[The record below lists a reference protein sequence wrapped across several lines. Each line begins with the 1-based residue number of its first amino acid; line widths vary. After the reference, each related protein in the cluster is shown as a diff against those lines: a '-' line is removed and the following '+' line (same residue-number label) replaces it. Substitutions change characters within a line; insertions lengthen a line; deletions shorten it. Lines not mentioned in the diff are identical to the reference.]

1 MTTFEILCKAVILD
15 ADTRQLSQIAGKFFS
30 IVEKAKVSSDM
41 FDTDFT
47 YDSKFGEMKAQLVA
61 MGKDAVDNMTSLAS
75 WFLELKEKIDGFP
88 GDEEGS
94 MFNKIQA
101 PSFLDKLRIA
111 GTGTYSRTT

>member
-30 IVEKAKVSSDM
+30 IVDKAKASSDM
-41 FDTDFT
+41 FDANFT